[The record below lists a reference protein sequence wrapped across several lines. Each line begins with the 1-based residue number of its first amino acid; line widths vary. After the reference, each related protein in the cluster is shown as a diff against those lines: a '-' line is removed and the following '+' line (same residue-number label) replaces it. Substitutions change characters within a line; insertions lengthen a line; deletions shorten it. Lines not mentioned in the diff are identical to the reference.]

1 MNDYKELIKKL
12 RNAGGGC
19 EGIKMAHDA
28 ADAIEQLV
36 IERNVLEFQ
45 NHLERCEHE
54 HTKKERDEL
63 VTKCHGLEKERDAAV
78 ADLKDSDLICQFCK
92 HVGDKERC
100 KHCTPTEDRWEWSG
114 VQEDNDA

>member
-36 IERNVLEFQ
+36 
-45 NHLERCEHE
+45 
-54 HTKKERDEL
+54 KERDEANIRAEHKCDTCKNNFKAEWRG
-63 VTKCHGLEKERDAAV
+63 VTE
-78 ADLKDSDLICQFCK
+78 
-92 HVGDKERC
+92 
-100 KHCTPTEDRWEWSG
+100 
-114 VQEDNDA
+114 